1 MEFGKLC
8 SWEKQ
13 RNRVVFQFEKRTGR
27 VEILTPEIF
36 NVFSGVVSEEHRSK
50 AIEGDKSVAVDF
62 TAAEADGAVEIS
74 TDAVTARIYDDFK
87 VDFYKADG
95 TVLCR
100 DYRGSRKI
108 CAGLSDELKALK
120 EAEGHSVEEQ
130 RTEAVEVVK
139 QLEGDEAFY
148 GLGDKT
154 GFMDKRGYE
163 YVMWNTDDPAPQM
176 DNFKSLYKS
185 IPFFITLHK
194 NAVFGLFYDNT
205 YRSCFDMGI
214 GGILLVWC
222 CRRQSGLLSDRRRE
236 YAGGAWQLY
245 LSDRYGS
252 GSAEVDPGLSSVP
265 LELYV

>member
-13 RNRVVFQFEKRTGR
+13 GNRVVFQFEKRTGR

-62 TAAEADGAVEIS
+62 TAAEADGVVEIS

-108 CAGLSDELKALK
+108 CAISNNNNCTKSK
-120 EAEGHSVEEQ
+120 VSS
-130 RTEAVEVVK
+130 T
-139 QLEGDEAFY
+139 FNNFSNSIY
-148 GLGDKT
+148 GN
-154 GFMDKRGYE
+154 Y
-163 YVMWNTDDPAPQM
+163 
-176 DNFKSLYKS
+176 
-185 IPFFITLHK
+185 FF
-194 NAVFGLFYDNT
+194 F
-205 YRSCFDMGI
+205 
-214 GGILLVWC
+214 
-222 CRRQSGLLSDRRRE
+222 
-236 YAGGAWQLY
+236 
-245 LSDRYGS
+245 
-252 GSAEVDPGLSSVP
+252 
-265 LELYV
+265 

>member
-13 RNRVVFQFEKRTGR
+13 GNRVVFQFEKRTGR

-154 GFMDKRGYE
+154 GFMDKRG
-163 YVMWNTDDPAPQM
+163 
-176 DNFKSLYKS
+176 
-185 IPFFITLHK
+185 
-194 NAVFGLFYDNT
+194 
-205 YRSCFDMGI
+205 
-214 GGILLVWC
+214 
-222 CRRQSGLLSDRRRE
+222 
-236 YAGGAWQLY
+236 
-245 LSDRYGS
+245 
-252 GSAEVDPGLSSVP
+252 
-265 LELYV
+265 